1 MVTSRKAGDRDRLG
15 IWDGLVHITV
25 FKTDN
30 QKGLTVQHRELC
42 SMLSGSTDGR
52 GVWGEMDT
60 YVCMAESLCCLPGTI
75 TTLLI
80 GYTAI

>member
-30 QKGLTVQHRELC
+30 QKGPTV
-42 SMLSGSTDGR
+42 
-52 GVWGEMDT
+52 
-60 YVCMAESLCCLPGTI
+60 
-75 TTLLI
+75 
-80 GYTAI
+80 